1 MNKNKKFFHH
11 EGHEVHEA
19 IEDGKAP
26 KNDPL
31 KFAPRVYFVSFV
43 LFVVAKSFEKHCHP
57 MGQWE

>member
-1 MNKNKKFFHH
+1 MKNNKKYFYH

-43 LFVVAKSFEKHCHP
+43 LFVVVKSF
-57 MGQWE
+57 